1 MSSPWARLTELP
13 GLMAVRAAWGNF
25 PEELLLPASD
35 SAAVLPCENGHAC
48 QRVVVEHGSGD
59 AVGICQQMPPHCEA
73 RPVRKE
79 ERAVYRLDEKKLF
92 GRIQK
97 LLGMTGTPEQM
108 PGEPWFWRIGSIPAA
123 GDRSLPVFFIFSRNV
138 SAMDAALGRLVMA
151 HRECFLLIVPDAA
164 IVREPHQATAQ
175 ACRSAIIVLDDL
187 FAIGIDG
194 RISSRTAGPEAV
206 LAWQNEV
213 APAAGTLEAK
223 FPTPPETTWKAVTIT
238 FRTRDSIFA
247 KCGDMPAVNIERTQI
262 PGMFDSASAEK
273 IPTDKWYLLMAF
285 AARGPTL
292 GMDELTKLF
301 GSTNWE
307 KMRKQKSDLSKA
319 LRAYFQIEAEP
330 LPLNKRTNLYE
341 PILVIRQH
349 TNTNLEVWLRD
360 FKRARLLASPSMRP

>member
-25 PEELLLPASD
+25 PEELLRPASE
-35 SAAVLPCENGHAC
+35 SADVLPCENGHAC

-92 GRIQK
+92 GRIQR

-213 APAAGTLEAK
+213 APATGTLEAK
-223 FPTPPETTWKAVTIT
+223 FPTPPETTWKDVTIT
-238 FRTRDSIFA
+238 FKSRDIISV
-247 KCGDMPAVNIERTQI
+247 KCGATPAVNIERLHI
-262 PGMFDSASAEK
+262 PGMFNDSSREK
-273 IPTDKWYLLMAF
+273 VPTEKWYLLMAF
-285 AARGPTL
+285 AARGPCL
-292 GMDELTKLF
+292 GMEDLMKLYR
-301 GSTNWE
+301 SPNWQ
-307 KMRKQKSDLSKA
+307 KIRRQKSDLSKA
-319 LRAYFQIEAEP
+319 LRTFFQIDVEP
-330 LPLNKRTNLYE
+330 LPLNDRTNLYE
-341 PILVIRQH
+341 PILIIQQD
-349 TNTNLEVWLRD
+349 TNTDLEDWLGEFNR
-360 FKRARLLASPSMRP
+360 